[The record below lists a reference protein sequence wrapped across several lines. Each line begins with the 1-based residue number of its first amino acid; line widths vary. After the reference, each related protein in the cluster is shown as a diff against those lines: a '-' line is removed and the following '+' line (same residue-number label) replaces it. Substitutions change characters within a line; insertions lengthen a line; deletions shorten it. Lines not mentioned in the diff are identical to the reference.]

1 MKFEF
6 STFKTV
12 ASCSIL
18 MLTNLSLS
26 GQTKFSFDEKAL
38 KRSEALLAVEYK
50 QITDSSGTRNA
61 YMLLTDQEI
70 PIASDELK
78 GSFNVISD
86 KLGFNDKD
94 VPGHFLKYEL
104 CEEVMRYYNIKD
116 SKILLV
122 ENDATKKLYLMNSYV
137 LKSMNEEKEKIKK
150 DDAELKMIDGF
161 MQSMG
166 YKTSQI
172 DGAIYVKTKHY
183 RILCNQSTVNVLQK
197 DKEYLKKIDGWFE
210 QREAIRKQIIATIP
224 KFDHYARL
232 YRVQRNRMSKA
243 DISSWTALT
252 KSANLLNKKE
262 VDLTDKLWGLLELQN
277 ATENYHKYSSE
288 FIDYLSASTGVLGI

>member
-12 ASCSIL
+12 ASCSLL

-38 KRSEALLAVEYK
+38 KRNEALLAVEYK

-61 YMLLTDQEI
+61 YMLLIDQEI

-78 GSFNVISD
+78 GSFNVISN

-137 LKSMNEEKEKIKK
+137 LKSMNEAKEKLQK
-150 DDAELKMIDGF
+150 DASELKMIDEF
-161 MQSMG
+161 MQSIG
-166 YKTSQI
+166 YKTFQI
-172 DGAIYVKTKHY
+172 DGAIYVKTKYY
-183 RILCNQSTVNVLQK
+183 RILCNLSTVDVLQK
-197 DKEYLKKIDGWFE
+197 DKEYLKKVDSWYE
-210 QREAIRKQIIATIP
+210 QRESIRKQIISTIP

-243 DISSWTALT
+243 DISSWTTLT

-277 ATENYHKYSSE
+277 ATENYHKFSSE
-288 FIDYLSASTGVLGI
+288 FIDYLSASTGVLGL